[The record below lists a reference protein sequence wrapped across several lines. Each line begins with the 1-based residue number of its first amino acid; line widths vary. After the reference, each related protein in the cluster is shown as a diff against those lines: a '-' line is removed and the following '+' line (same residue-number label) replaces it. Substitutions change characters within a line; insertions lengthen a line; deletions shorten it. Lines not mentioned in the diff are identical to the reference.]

1 MLRTPVHRFRG
12 SGSPRLRDACRAAHA
27 VQRSIRVLG
36 RALRSL
42 GVVLVRHC
50 LAGPAEVVRLA
61 LATARVG
68 CVDGS
73 PAGRARAQA
82 PAPGSPPRNR
92 DPGRLRRVRLHTLE
106 CGRTRREPAPVRP
119 RPAVPRT
126 RARARCDR
134 RGTTGRRALRHRRV
148 SDRHPVQPSGRPR
161 AVAGRRTRDALGER
175 NRGHRPRGRVVQRAH
190 HRAIHSGPSRRIT
203 IVTLVAIVLGVALLG
218 AGLQDTYL
226 DGRYAVADVG
236 YAASYPMFRFMQHQR
251 VAVGGFAADYPL
263 FGESLTNRVQYIGVS
278 EPNGEFRPPATCTE
292 WLSRLRAGRYD
303 YVVISTSP
311 AALHPQR
318 ATRNQ
323 LDETRPG
330 REAGAASRR
339 HVRVPPPRPHGS
351 GDLPVAE
358 RAATLVVPSQRPAGR
373 SGP

>member
-1 MLRTPVHRFRG
+1 MEGRG
-12 SGSPRLRDACRAAHA
+12 RW
-27 VQRSIRVLG
+27 
-36 RALRSL
+36 
-42 GVVLVRHC
+42 
-50 LAGPAEVVRLA
+50 PA
-61 LATARVG
+61 
-68 CVDGS
+68 
-73 PAGRARAQA
+73 
-82 PAPGSPPRNR
+82 
-92 DPGRLRRVRLHTLE
+92 
-106 CGRTRREPAPVRP
+106 
-119 RPAVPRT
+119 AVPATLLVCAIVGTALVVVWISART
-126 RARARCDR
+126 IARS
-134 RGTTGRRALRHRRV
+134 T
-148 SDRHPVQPSGRPR
+148 
-161 AVAGRRTRDALGER
+161 
-175 NRGHRPRGRVVQRAH
+175 
-190 HRAIHSGPSRRIT
+190 GPSRRIA
-203 IVTLVAIVLGVALLG
+203 IVTLGAIVLGVALLG

-226 DGRYAVADVG
+226 DGRYAVADG
-236 YAASYPMFRFMQHQR
+236 SYAASYPMFRFMQHQR

-318 ATRNQ
+318 ATRDP

-330 REAGAASRR
+330 CEAGAASRR